1 MNNNCKNVEE
11 MNSKVF
17 ESINRYYPFAS
28 KKEYALFFYEK
39 FGELCKAR
47 LKQNKRRQEKK
58 LAELLIIMNAFYL
71 RFTSKEYTLDSKQL
85 EFYLKTS
92 IDEFGSVQEI
102 LECFSNFCSRFWQG
116 EDKKVHFDLAFN
128 KTASFVYMS
137 IFAYAEK
144 FLNGSLALCF
154 EARNKSEKENIFL

>member
-1 MNNNCKNVEE
+1 MNNNSKNVEE

-17 ESINRYYPFAS
+17 ELINRYYPPVS

-39 FGELCKAR
+39 FGELCEACLR
-47 LKQNKRRQEKK
+47 QNKRRQQKK

-71 RFTSKEYTLDSKQL
+71 RLTSMKYIFDSKQL
-85 EFYLKTS
+85 ELHLK
-92 IDEFGSVQEI
+92 INIGEFSSVQEI
-102 LECFSNFCSRFWQG
+102 LECFNDFCSRFWQG
-116 EDKKVHFDLAFN
+116 EDEKIHFDLAFN
-128 KTASFVYMS
+128 KTVSFVYTS